1 MFEAEC
7 FLTEIFNIDKVT
19 HEVIKTRTADE
30 PLLGKCLTQELKN
43 AQLTIGIII
52 KNQIESSG
60 IRIRIIFVLRPPKGI
75 IIILLLLILKSK
87 RK

>member
-7 FLTEIFNIDKVT
+7 FLTEILNIDKVT

-30 PLLGKCLTQELKN
+30 PLLGKCLTQKLKN

-52 KNQIESSG
+52 N
-60 IRIRIIFVLRPPKGI
+60 
-75 IIILLLLILKSK
+75 
-87 RK
+87 RKIK